1 MSETPHAHSRP
12 YGRIFLSLFVLT
24 VFEIFVANLHFAR
37 PLIIVTLVFLA
48 FVKAALVAMFY
59 MHLRF
64 EKLFLTLTLVGP
76 LLFTLIFVLGI
87 GHDLA
92 SLAAKYIH

>member
-1 MSETPHAHSRP
+1 MSEHAHPRP

-24 VFEIFVANLHFAR
+24 IFEIFIANLHFAKMA
-37 PLIIVTLVFLA
+37 IIVTLVFLA

-64 EKLFLTLTLVGP
+64 EKLFLTLTLVAP
-76 LLFTLIFVLGI
+76 LVFTAIFVLVI
-87 GHDLA
+87 GSDVGRFR
-92 SLAAKYIH
+92 IF

>member
-1 MSETPHAHSRP
+1 MSEHAHPRP

-24 VFEIFVANLHFAR
+24 VFEIFVANLHIFAR
-37 PLIIVTLVFLA
+37 PLIILTLVFLA

-64 EKLFLTLTLVGP
+64 EKIFLTITLVGP
-76 LLFTLIFVLGI
+76 LAFTLIFILAI
-87 GHDLA
+87 GSDVGHFRFF
-92 SLAAKYIH
+92 

>member
-1 MSETPHAHSRP
+1 MSESSAHAHSRP

-24 VFEIFVANLHFAR
+24 IFEIFIANLHFAR
-37 PLIIVTLVFLA
+37 PLIILMLVFLA

-64 EKLFLTLTLVGP
+64 EKIFLTVTLVAP
-76 LLFTLIFVLGI
+76 LIFTAIFILTI
-87 GHDLA
+87 GSDVGRFW
-92 SLAAKYIH
+92 IF

>member
-1 MSETPHAHSRP
+1 MSGHAHSRP

-24 VFEIFVANLHFAR
+24 IFEIFIANLHFAKA
-37 PLIIVTLVFLA
+37 PIIVTLVFLA

-64 EKLFLTLTLVGP
+64 EKLFLTLTLVAP
-76 LLFTLIFVLGI
+76 LVFTAIFILVI
-87 GHDLA
+87 GRDVGHF
-92 SLAAKYIH
+92 SIF